1 MLDKSDDERR
11 TTPLITRAC
20 LKNVSWRS
28 GRMIPSTRGRP
39 CSRTGTDPVMGN
51 NAKKIHEN
59 IKQICTKAN
68 GKESSERVH
77 LAKKSRRYVSLT
89 QFL

>member
-1 MLDKSDDERR
+1 MLDKNDDERR

-39 CSRTGTDPVMGN
+39 CSKTGTDPVTGN
-51 NAKKIHEN
+51 NSKI
-59 IKQICTKAN
+59 
-68 GKESSERVH
+68 
-77 LAKKSRRYVSLT
+77 
-89 QFL
+89 